1 MGELLKQLRKDNMMA
16 MKEHDTVKKGV
27 LGMVISAVALA
38 EKEKGVEEIF
48 TPHPTSYNSSGDS
61 ANVGRPSGST
71 SNGNSVDESKMEYD
85 QNYNQS
91 VRSTWERWWEINNGT
106 RKLYIK

>member
-1 MGELLKQLRKDNMMA
+1 MNFQDEMERRK
-16 MKEHDTVKKGV
+16 
-27 LGMVISAVALA
+27 S

-91 VRSTWERWWEINNGT
+91 VRST
-106 RKLYIK
+106 